1 MLILEAAEKV
11 FAEAGFG
18 GATMQLIA
26 DMAGLPK
33 ANLHYY
39 FATKEDLYR
48 RVVQRHFRNLA
59 AGGGS
64 LDNAPGPVEGI
75 GAYIEAKMEI
85 SRTHPHGSKVWA
97 SEVMHGA
104 PVIQDYLE
112 TTLRD
117 WTEGRIAVIQ
127 RWIDEGQDGAGR
139 SAPSALH
146 ALGHNPALR
155 RFRPPDRNAQLP
167 PSAIHPVPGLHP
179 LRHILQNAV
188 LRVRGCVGRD
198 QHIDPRLTA
207 PRPIPSSAA
216 DTGHHS
222 VPAGPDASGP
232 RHPPPRPRPQYA
244 NRRLPERPASAAR
257 GWRTSLNC
265 IIRQMAASVLA
276 PPSTSRAP
284 DSSAAFRPPDI
295 SVP

>member
-1 MLILEAAEKV
+1 MSGDAQISRLKPGRRTDIRRENERAILEAAEKV

-48 RVVQRHFRNLA
+48 KVVQQIFEIWLDA
-59 AGGGS
+59 AS
-64 LDNAPGPVEGI
+64 SFDDAPGPVEGI
-75 GAYIEAKMEI
+75 GAYIDAKMDI

-127 RWIDEGQDGAGR
+127 RWIDEGKMQPVNPRHMLYMLWATTQHYADFGHQIQTLNDGK
-139 SAPSALH
+139 
-146 ALGHNPALR
+146 
-155 RFRPPDRNAQLP
+155 
-167 PSAIHPVPGLHP
+167 P
-179 LRHILQNAV
+179 LTDKQWREAKSSVKDMV
-188 LRVRGCVGRD
+188 LRGIGA
-198 QHIDPRLTA
+198 I
-207 PRPIPSSAA
+207 
-216 DTGHHS
+216 
-222 VPAGPDASGP
+222 
-232 RHPPPRPRPQYA
+232 
-244 NRRLPERPASAAR
+244 
-257 GWRTSLNC
+257 
-265 IIRQMAASVLA
+265 
-276 PPSTSRAP
+276 
-284 DSSAAFRPPDI
+284 
-295 SVP
+295 